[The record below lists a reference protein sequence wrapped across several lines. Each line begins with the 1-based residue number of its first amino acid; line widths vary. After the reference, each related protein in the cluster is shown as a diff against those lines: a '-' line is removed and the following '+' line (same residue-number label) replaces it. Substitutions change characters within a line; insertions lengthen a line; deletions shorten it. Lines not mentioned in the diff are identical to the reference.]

1 MANRAYVSAWGNDYS
16 EATQLEQFTRLLE
29 TVPSPKEG
37 VASFGLLVVHAI
49 DPTETPVREWDLRG
63 RGMTAAEIADL
74 LREHEGADL
83 AFEIHASWDLWA
95 WKIAVGKWQLQQQE
109 IEIVCQG
116 PEYDDG
122 VSAEQGD
129 FLIGIGPEHL
139 FTGDDGPENVSKD
152 DLSVLPG
159 ENSDSGGVQLTAA
172 MIAPDRT
179 QECHQRTRQNIQL
192 LFQWLR
198 KMEGVVPLER
208 YRMWSEG
215 EENFEARVD
224 EILAVR

>member
-1 MANRAYVSAWGNDYS
+1 
-16 EATQLEQFTRLLE
+16 
-29 TVPSPKEG
+29 
-37 VASFGLLVVHAI
+37 
-49 DPTETPVREWDLRG
+49 
-63 RGMTAAEIADL
+63 MTAAEIADL

-83 AFEIHASWDLWA
+83 AFEIHASWDLWG
-95 WKIAVGKWQLQQQE
+95 WKIEAGKWQLQPQE

-116 PEYDDG
+116 PEYDGG

-139 FTGDDGPENVSKD
+139 FTGDDGPENVGMD
-152 DLSVLPG
+152 GLPVPTG
-159 ENSDSGGVQLTAA
+159 ADGDSGGIRLTTA
-172 MIAPDRT
+172 MIAPDRS

-192 LFQWLR
+192 MFQWLR
-198 KMEGVVPLER
+198 KMENAVPLER

>member
-1 MANRAYVSAWGNDYS
+1 MANRAYVSAWAKDYS
-16 EATQLEQFTRLLE
+16 PATQLEQFARLLE

-37 VASFGLLVVHAI
+37 AAPFALLVVHAI

-74 LREHEGADL
+74 LREHEGADI

-95 WKIAVGKWQLQQQE
+95 WKPDAGKWQLQPQE

-116 PEYDDG
+116 PEYDGG

-129 FLIGIGPEHL
+129 FLIGIGSEHL
-139 FTGDDGPENVSKD
+139 FTGDDGPGSVPAD
-152 DLSVLPG
+152 DLPQPPG
-159 ENSDSGGVQLTAA
+159 ANGDSDGVQLTSA
-172 MIAPDRT
+172 MIAPDRA
-179 QECHQRTRQNIQL
+179 QQCHQRTRQNIQL

-198 KMEGVVPLER
+198 SMESAVPLDR

-215 EENFEARVD
+215 EENFEARLD